1 MKNWFHLLF
10 KKRLSASLFF
20 ILPIVLALTAFSSG
34 FIALIFLDNF
44 VTSSSQSISPSDMY
58 TLSIVINYIRKEI
71 LMFTLLGGAAGFGI
85 AYAIHRSMKQ
95 FMSGAQLLTQGD
107 FSARLNIEGLDELGI
122 LGKDFNRMAS
132 SLNKYFIDSMTA
144 GWILLDKD
152 GKVVSINPGAQ
163 TILGCQTDDLVGSP
177 VENLAWF
184 VSKDKLF
191 TTTIRDSIEHQKP
204 TAREINLTTSD
215 GRSIRVSLS
224 TTVMKNSDSAFVGVA
239 VTLKDLT
246 RAGEIT
252 EHMQRAD
259 KLSALGTMAA
269 SLAHEIRNPL
279 GAIKG
284 LTQLLHEKFPEGDPS
299 KTYTQTMIKEVD
311 RLNGVISNLLK
322 FSQPS
327 ASEFLFCDINNLLE
341 QAAELVRLNSENKK
355 GRMEKKYSPSLPPIW
370 ADGGKLVQA
379 FLNVMLNA
387 EQALKTGGSGSDSR
401 TLIES
406 RFDPSASISLAPDA
420 EKGCIIVEI
429 SNAGPPID
437 PALGDRIFDPF
448 VTSKKEGTGL
458 GLAITH
464 QIVSMHQGTISF
476 SHRDGFTVF
485 TFRFPLTK
493 TENPVSANKDA
504 K

>member
-1 MKNWFHLLF
+1 MKNWFHFLF

-44 VTSSSQSISPSDMY
+44 VTSSNKSISPSDMY

-71 LMFTLLGGAAGFGI
+71 LMFTLLGAAAGFGI

-95 FMSGAQLLTQGD
+95 FMTGAQQLAQGD

-122 LGKDFNRMAS
+122 LGRDFNSMVS

-163 TILGCQTDDLVGSP
+163 TILGCQAD
-177 VENLAWF
+177 NLLGRALEGLAKF
-184 VSKDKLF
+184 VSNNEQFIKL
-191 TTTIRDSIEHQKP
+191 IRDSIEHQKP
-204 TAREINLTTSD
+204 NTKEISLTTGD

-239 VTLKDLT
+239 ATLKDLT

-284 LTQLLHEKFPEGDPS
+284 LTQLLHEKFPDGDPS
-299 KTYTQTMIKEVD
+299 KAYTQTMIKEVD

-341 QAAELVRLNSENKK
+341 QAAELVRLNSENKR
-355 GRMEKKYSPSLPPIW
+355 GRMEKKYSPTLPPIW

-387 EQALKTGGSGSDSR
+387 EQAVKAENSGSDARILVASR
-401 TLIES
+401 WE
-406 RFDPSASISLAPDA
+406 PSAAIAFAPA
-420 EKGCIIVEI
+420 PEKGCIIVEI
-429 SNAGPPID
+429 SNSGLPID

-448 VTSKKEGTGL
+448 VTSKKDGTGL

-476 SHRDGFTVF
+476 GHRDGFTVF
-485 TFRFPLTK
+485 TFKFPLTK
-493 TENPVSANKDA
+493 TEKPVTASKDA